1 LTSIGLYTHTKTQA
15 RISIYIACATV
26 ISHDFTATE
35 KPVQAEQ
42 KQTCEAVRSEL
53 TTPETA

>member
-15 RISIYIACATV
+15 QYICVTV
-26 ISHDFTATE
+26 ISHDFKATE

-42 KQTCEAVRSEL
+42 KQKCEAVRSEP